1 MCVGTYHV
9 EVTESAGSGDQLT
22 RSKRRNISLLLG
34 LVTTLSFVPDTD
46 KEDEQDSELVVTELE
61 NIDDD
66 CDARG
71 ISFVKIDNDDEA
83 KEYGIDVLPT
93 LVYFEKGVPS
103 VYSGECCASLFIFG
117 FCRSV
122 QPAAK
127 KV

>member
-1 MCVGTYHV
+1 M
-9 EVTESAGSGDQLT
+9 
-22 RSKRRNISLLLG
+22 
-34 LVTTLSFVPDTD
+34 
-46 KEDEQDSELVVTELE
+46 VTELE

-103 VYSGECCASLFIFG
+103 VYSGEGLAMC
-117 FCRSV
+117 
-122 QPAAK
+122 
-127 KV
+127 